1 VNKNREGHFCA
12 VNSNFSRT
20 SVTPRAVIM
29 EAAGLADGITMEC
42 IFFFLLFSQVQDRHG
57 ELTTPLENRAMNA
70 GLIG

>member
-1 VNKNREGHFCA
+1 
-12 VNSNFSRT
+12 
-20 SVTPRAVIM
+20 M